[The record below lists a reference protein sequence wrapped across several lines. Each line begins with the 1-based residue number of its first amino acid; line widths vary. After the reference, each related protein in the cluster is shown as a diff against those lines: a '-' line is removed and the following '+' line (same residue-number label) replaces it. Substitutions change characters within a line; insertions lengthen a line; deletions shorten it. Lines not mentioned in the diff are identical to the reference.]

1 MLFQRRDERE
11 TQLRLARLQTQ
22 VRYTLLQKDTMA
34 RQRRSLLAL
43 SFIVLSCS
51 LLGGFYGPYARV
63 SAASAEQAGLPKDLG
78 RFTKALVAVEQ
89 NYADKVDMDKAIYQ
103 GALPGMMRTLDPHSN
118 FFDPKEYALLRED
131 QEGHYF
137 GVGMEVT
144 QRTGKTVVTAP
155 FSGSPAWKAGLRPG
169 DIIVSV
175 NDKPTDG
182 LNTTEVADL
191 LKGPRGTKVKIV
203 VSREGAPDY
212 LSFAVV
218 RDEISRKSVQ
228 DAFWLHPG
236 IAYVRVLSFGE
247 TTGQELIQTLKRLGE
262 SNITG
267 LVLDLRGNPGG
278 LLNTGVEVADHFLP
292 KGSVIVSHHGRSSP
306 EKVYTAYNGNQGR
319 DYSMV
324 VLVDRMSAS
333 AAEIVSG
340 ALQDHDRALVLG
352 EVTFGKGLVQT
363 VFPLPERTA
372 LALTTAHFY
381 TPSGRLIQR
390 DYSQQT
396 YFDYYNVRNE
406 NLRNPQDVKM
416 TDSGRTVYGG
426 GGITPDEVFKVQ
438 PMNKLQ
444 SQLYRN
450 GLFAFTRSYFATHST
465 KVAEGWMPDEQTLNA
480 LHEFLLKNSYT
491 FTEVEWAMNQDW
503 IKRYLTKEMY
513 VWAFNKDESD
523 RVFAQMDPEVEQAV
537 EALPK
542 AATLAENAR
551 KVIGQRRAPRP
562 PGR

>member
-1 MLFQRRDERE
+1 
-11 TQLRLARLQTQ
+11 
-22 VRYTLLQKDTMA
+22 
-34 RQRRSLLAL
+34 
-43 SFIVLSCS
+43 
-51 LLGGFYGPYARV
+51 V
-63 SAASAEQAGLPKDLG
+63 SAFAASSDQPELR
-78 RFTKALVAVEQ
+78 RFTKVLVIVEQ
-89 NYADKVDMDKAIYQ
+89 NAAEKVDLDKAIYD

-118 FFDPKEYALLRED
+118 FFDPKEYALIRED

-144 QRTGKTVVTAP
+144 QHGGKTVVTAP
-155 FSGSPAWKAGLRPG
+155 FPGSPAWKAALRPG

-182 LNTTEVADL
+182 LSTTEVADM
-191 LKGPRGTKVKIV
+191 LKGPRGSRVKVA

-212 LSFAVV
+212 LTFAIV

-228 DAFWLHPG
+228 DAFWLEPG
-236 IAYVRVLSFGE
+236 IAYVKILSFADS
-247 TTGQELIQTLKRLGE
+247 TGQELDQTLRNLGE
-262 SNITG
+262 DNIKG

-278 LLNTGVEVADHFLP
+278 LLNSAVEVAGHFLP
-292 KGSVIVSHHGRSSP
+292 RGSVIVSQHGRSSP
-306 EKVYTAYNGNQGR
+306 EKVYTAYTGNRGR
-319 DYSMV
+319 DYPMV

-340 ALQDHDRALVLG
+340 ALQDHDRALILG

-363 VFPLPERTA
+363 VFQLPEHTA

-390 DYSQQT
+390 DYSHES

-406 NLRNPQDVKM
+406 NVRNSQDVKM

-426 GGITPDEVFKVQ
+426 GGITPDDVFKTESLD
-438 PMNKLQ
+438 PLQ

-450 GLFAFTRSYFATHST
+450 GLFSFTRSYFGTHTS
-465 KVAEGWMPDEQTLNA
+465 KVAAGWMPDEQVLND
-480 LHEFLLKNSYT
+480 LHDYLLKNNYK

-513 VWAFNKDESD
+513 VWAFSKDQSD
-523 RVFAQMDPEVEQAV
+523 RVFAEMDPEVKQAV
-537 EALPK
+537 EALPQ
-542 AATLAENAR
+542 AATLAANAR
-551 KVIGQRRAPRP
+551 RIVGQRMAPPP

>member
-1 MLFQRRDERE
+1 
-11 TQLRLARLQTQ
+11 
-22 VRYTLLQKDTMA
+22 MA
-34 RQRRSLLAL
+34 RQRRSRTTLSVFVLL
-43 SFIVLSCS
+43 CS
-51 LLGGFYGPYARV
+51 LLGGFYGRGSHL
-63 SAASAEQAGLPKDLG
+63 SAAPGDDTSSPANMRL
-78 RFTKALVAVEQ
+78 FTKALAAVQQ
-89 NYADKVDMDKAIYQ
+89 NSADKVDLDKAIYE

-118 FFDPKEYALLRED
+118 FFDPKEYALIRED
-131 QEGHYF
+131 QVGHYY

-144 QRTGKTVVTAP
+144 QRAGKTVVTAP

-175 NDKPTDG
+175 NDKSTTG

-191 LKGPRGTKVKIV
+191 LKGPRGTRVKIV
-203 VSREGAPDY
+203 VSREGSPDY
-212 LSFAVV
+212 VSFAVV

-228 DAFWLHPG
+228 DAFWLKPG
-236 IAYVRVLSFGE
+236 VAYVRILSFGE
-247 TTGQELIQTLKRLGE
+247 MTGQELDQTLKTLGE
-262 SNITG
+262 NNIQG

-306 EKVYTAYNGNQGR
+306 EKVYTAYNGNHGR

-390 DYSQQT
+390 DYSKQT

-406 NLRNPQDVKM
+406 NLRNPQDVKT

-438 PMNKLQ
+438 PMDRLQ

-450 GLFAFTRSYFATHST
+450 GLFSFTSNYFAGHSSNLP
-465 KVAEGWMPDEQTLNA
+465 AGWVPDEQVLNS
-480 LHEFLLKNSYT
+480 LHDYLLKNKYN
-491 FTEVEWAMNQDW
+491 FTEKEWGMNQDW

-523 RVFAQMDPEVEQAV
+523 RVFAKMDPEVEQAV
-537 EALPK
+537 EAMPK

-562 PGR
+562 PQR

>member
-1 MLFQRRDERE
+1 ML
-11 TQLRLARLQTQ
+11 
-22 VRYTLLQKDTMA
+22 
-34 RQRRSLLAL
+34 RQRRSLFSLPV
-43 SFIVLSCS
+43 IVLFCA
-51 LLGGFYGPYARV
+51 LLGGVSGPEGNAA
-63 SAASAEQAGLPKDLG
+63 AASAAEQAVSPDLAL
-78 RFTKALVAVEQ
+78 FTKALAIVEQ
-89 NYADKVDMDKAIYQ
+89 NAASKVDMDKAIYQ

-144 QRTGKTVVTAP
+144 QRAGKTVVTAP

-169 DIIVSV
+169 DVIVSV
-175 NDKPTDG
+175 NDKSTEG
-182 LNTTEVADL
+182 MNTTEVADL
-191 LKGPRGTKVKIV
+191 LKGPRGSHVKVV
-203 VSREGAPDY
+203 VSREGTPDF

-228 DAFWLHPG
+228 DAFWLDPG
-236 IAYVRVLSFGE
+236 VAYVKVLSFGE
-247 TTGQELIQTLKRLGE
+247 TTGQELDQTLKNLGE
-262 SNITG
+262 NNIKG

-292 KGSVIVSHHGRSSP
+292 KGSVIVSHRGRSSP
-306 EKVYTAYNGNQGR
+306 EKVYTANNGNRGR

-333 AAEIVSG
+333 AAEIVAG
-340 ALQDHDRALVLG
+340 ALQDHDRALILG

-363 VFPLPERTA
+363 VFPLHERSA

-390 DYSQQT
+390 DYSNQS
-396 YFDYYNVRNE
+396 YFDYYNVRDE

-426 GGITPDEVFKVQ
+426 GGIAPDEVFKVQ
-438 PMNKLQ
+438 PMDRLQ

-450 GLFAFTRSYFATHST
+450 GLFSFTRSYFATHSS
-465 KVAEGWMPDEQTLNA
+465 KVAAGWMPDDQVLNE
-480 LHEFLLKNSYT
+480 LHEYLLKNNYK
-491 FTEVEWAMNQDW
+491 FKEVEWGMNQDW

-513 VWAFNKDESD
+513 VWAFNKDERD
-523 RVFAQMDPEVEQAV
+523 RAFAQLDPEVEQAV

-551 KVIGQRRAPRP
+551 KIVGQRMAPHP

>member
-1 MLFQRRDERE
+1 
-11 TQLRLARLQTQ
+11 
-22 VRYTLLQKDTMA
+22 MA
-34 RQRRSLLAL
+34 RPRRSQLILPL
-43 SFIVLSCS
+43 IVLFCA
-51 LLGGFYGPYARV
+51 LLGGVLGPKGSAL
-63 SAASAEQAGLPKDLG
+63 AASSDSSALPKNPEFA
-78 RFTKALVAVEQ
+78 RFAKVLAVMEQ
-89 NYADKVDMDKAIYQ
+89 NAAEKVDMDKAIYN
-103 GALPGMMRTLDPHSN
+103 GAMPGMMRTLDPHSN
-118 FFDPKEYALLRED
+118 FFDPKEYALIRED

-137 GVGMEVT
+137 GVGMEVRQT
-144 QRTGKTVVTAP
+144 NGKTVVTSP
-155 FSGSPAWKAGLRPG
+155 FSGSPAWRAGLRPG
-169 DIIVSV
+169 DIIAFV
-175 NDKPTDG
+175 NDKSTDG

-191 LKGPRGTKVKIV
+191 LKGPRGSHVKVV

-212 LSFAVV
+212 LTFALV
-218 RDEISRKSVQ
+218 RDEINRKSVQ

-236 IAYVRVLSFGE
+236 VAYVRILSFGE
-247 TTGQELIQTLKRLGE
+247 STGQELASTLTRLGE
-262 SNITG
+262 ENLKG

-278 LLNTGVEVADHFLP
+278 LLNTAVEVADHFLP
-292 KGSVIVSHHGRSSP
+292 KGAVVVSQYGRAAP
-306 EKVYTAYNGNQGR
+306 KKVYVAFNGNHAR
-319 DYSMV
+319 DYPMV

-363 VFPLPERTA
+363 VFPMPDRTA

-390 DYSQQT
+390 DYSNES

-406 NLRNPQDVKM
+406 KKNPQDVKM

-426 GGITPDEVFKVQ
+426 GGITPDENYK
-438 PMNKLQ
+438 PETMDPLQ

-450 GLFAFTRSYFATHST
+450 GLFSFTRSYFATHTS
-465 KVAEGWMPDEQTLNA
+465 KVSAGWMPDAQVLDD
-480 LHEFLLKNSYT
+480 LHDYLLKNSYKFSLT
-491 FTEVEWAMNQDW
+491 EWAMDQEW
-503 IKRYLTKEMY
+503 IKRYLTREMY

-542 AATLAENAR
+542 AATLSENAK
-551 KVIGQRRAPRP
+551 KVAAQRAARH
-562 PGR
+562 